1 MFDGKRAVSLKGA
14 EIGPRCW
21 SCLETDLIGQKGPA
35 ISPKSQQQSMRDNV
49 AGEELYPTSPA
60 PRWTGDDGTGG
71 HISLLKLH

>member
-1 MFDGKRAVSLKGA
+1 
-14 EIGPRCW
+14 
-21 SCLETDLIGQKGPA
+21 
-35 ISPKSQQQSMRDNV
+35 MRDNV